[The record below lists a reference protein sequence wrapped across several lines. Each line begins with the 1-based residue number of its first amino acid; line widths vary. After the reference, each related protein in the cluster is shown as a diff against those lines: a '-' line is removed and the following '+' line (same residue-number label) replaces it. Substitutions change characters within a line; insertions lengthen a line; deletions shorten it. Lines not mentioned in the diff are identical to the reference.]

1 MKRRNWE
8 ELFFHLLMVLSLLI
22 VIGSLVGVVLVVVIR
37 GLPALNWAMV
47 SQTPQGGY
55 YLGKSGG
62 VLNAI
67 VGSLYLAFGAT
78 AAALLLSLPLVFYL
92 QKDYA
97 GRSRLAVILRLTLD
111 VLWGIPSIVYGAFG
125 FILMLYLGLRASL
138 LGGIIALTL
147 VELPIMARAMEE
159 VIRQVPQELKDASY
173 SLGSTR
179 LQTTLKVVW
188 RQALPGMV
196 SAMLLAFGRGIGD
209 AAAVLFTAG
218 YSDYLPNSLASPV
231 ASLPLAVFFQLA
243 TPFPEVQQRAYA
255 AGAILLIIVLL
266 TSLISRLLMRRL
278 ARNVIR

>member
-1 MKRRNWE
+1 MRGRQLE
-8 ELFFHLLMVLSLLI
+8 ELFFRGLMLLSLLI
-22 VIGSLVGVVLVVVIR
+22 VAGSLVGVVSVVVIR
-37 GLPALNWAMV
+37 GLPALNWAMIT
-47 SQTPQGGY
+47 QTPHGGY

-78 AAALLLSLPLVFYL
+78 AAALILSLPLVFYL

-97 GRSRLAVILRLTLD
+97 GRSRLAIVLRLTLD

-125 FILMLYLGLRASL
+125 FILMLYFGLRASL

-159 VIRQVPQELKDASY
+159 VIRQVPQELKDAAY

-179 LQTTLKVVW
+179 LETTLKVVW
-188 RQALPGMV
+188 RQALPGII
-196 SAMLLAFGRGIGD
+196 SAILLAFGRGIGD

-218 YSDYLPNSLASPV
+218 YSDYLPRSLAEPV

-255 AGAILLIIVLL
+255 SGAILLIIVLL
-266 TSLISRLLMRRL
+266 TSLISRLLMRKL

>member
-8 ELFFHLLMVLSLLI
+8 EWFFRFLMLLSLLI
-22 VIGSLVGVVLVVVIR
+22 VAGSLVGVVLVVVIR
-37 GLPALNWAMV
+37 GLPALNWAMLT
-47 SQTPQGGY
+47 QTPHGGY

-62 VLNAI
+62 ILNAI

-78 AAALLLSLPLVFYL
+78 VAALLLSLPLVFYL

-97 GRSRLAVILRLTLD
+97 GRSRLAMILRLTLD

-125 FILMLYLGLRASL
+125 FILMAYLGLRASL

-159 VIRQVPQELKDASY
+159 VIRQVPQELKEASY

-179 LQTTLKVVW
+179 LETTLKVVW
-188 RQALPGMV
+188 RQALPGII
-196 SAMLLAFGRGIGD
+196 SAILLAFGRGIGD
-209 AAAVLFTAG
+209 AAAVLYTAS
-218 YSDYLPNSLASPV
+218 YSDYLPTSLGDPV
-231 ASLPLAVFFQLA
+231 ASLPLAVFFLSGMHI
-243 TPFPEVQQRAYA
+243 PEVQQRGYA
-255 AGAILLIIVLL
+255 AAVILLIIILL
-266 TSLISRLLMRRL
+266 TSLISRLLMRKL